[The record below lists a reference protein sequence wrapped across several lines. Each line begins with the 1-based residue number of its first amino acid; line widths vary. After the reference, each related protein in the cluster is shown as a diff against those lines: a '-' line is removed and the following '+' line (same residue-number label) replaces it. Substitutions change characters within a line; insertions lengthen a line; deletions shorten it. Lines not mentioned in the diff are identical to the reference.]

1 MKIENMKSLFIK
13 VIVIIL
19 LFTLI
24 NVNNSYAITT
34 KEDIELYKEYLE
46 EYRKKEMKKGFQGT
60 EYKDAIYYVSAS
72 KKAIDS
78 ETGEEYI
85 ASSFGGGIS
94 SEKEGGLEFYH
105 LIMDL
110 FKVYFDKNLDESLPD
125 EERLLDYFISGIFPY
140 TREENFKYGD
150 DIEIKISAFVIPA
163 SEKTIWAKNKEKVYT
178 GAYQNYKLKVALE
191 GYNTDEYYMH
201 FKMQD
206 GKYNVSY
213 IGNMPEGFDDYVER
227 MKARG
232 IDLEN
237 IDYAE
242 LINSKTETEL
252 IAESVQVENFEMEN
266 VINTKSNI
274 NIATIIICSLGL
286 TLTIIL
292 AVKRI
297 KQKEN

>member
-150 DIEIKISAFVIPA
+150 DIEIKIKI
-163 SEKTIWAKNKEKVYT
+163 
-178 GAYQNYKLKVALE
+178 
-191 GYNTDEYYMH
+191 
-201 FKMQD
+201 MQ
-206 GKYNVSY
+206 
-213 IGNMPEGFDDYVER
+213 
-227 MKARG
+227 
-232 IDLEN
+232 
-237 IDYAE
+237 
-242 LINSKTETEL
+242 
-252 IAESVQVENFEMEN
+252 
-266 VINTKSNI
+266 
-274 NIATIIICSLGL
+274 
-286 TLTIIL
+286 
-292 AVKRI
+292 
-297 KQKEN
+297 KQKHPLDDFLNYEEINKKREK